1 MKSNEKSRE
10 EKHFICSRTWE
21 APGETLGAVNRMRR
35 GCFSTDPDGVAGSSL
50 DLQQERAN
58 TKTEKHHIGLVD
70 AQASIT
76 PSATSPTLA
85 N

>member
-1 MKSNEKSRE
+1 MKSNEKSSE
-10 EKHFICSRTWE
+10 GKHFICSRTCE

-35 GCFSTDPDGVAGSSL
+35 GCFSAEPDGVAGSPL
-50 DLQQERAN
+50 DVRQERAN
-58 TKTEKHHIGLVD
+58 TNTEKHHIGLVD

-76 PSATSPTLA
+76 LSATSLALA